1 MAKKSDK
8 SAGVKA
14 DKTDDIIEAEII
26 EDAAPEANTEEAIS
40 EEPVSVDEPDD
51 LAKADEEPAEES
63 DVAEESAEMTDTDEP
78 PVEDVEDASDE
89 ESQEVPEAVPEAAP
103 VPEPAPVVVKRT
115 GFFPMFFGGIAAA
128 VIGFGA
134 AINIFPEGLN
144 LSGEPKPFET
154 ETTARLET
162 QSADIEALKA
172 AVADGLKQQDLSKAM
187 QGITAQLDDVK
198 TTIARLDATVGGF
211 DARITDLEKR
221 PLTEAISPAAIQAY
235 EREMEALKAEISA
248 QREEAQAM
256 EDNARESARTALGRS
271 AMTRIVSALDSG
283 APYRGALV
291 DLASATGATVPAELE
306 KFADDGV
313 TTRASLEESFP
324 EAARAAL
331 AAARKADSGA
341 DGGSRLGTFLKNQ
354 LGARSVEPKEG
365 DDPDA
370 VLSRAEAALRD
381 GRLADSLAELEAL
394 PEVAAAEMADWAAIA
409 KSRADALQAVA
420 TLAQS
425 LNSN

>member
-14 DKTDDIIEAEII
+14 DKTDDIIEAEIVEDKTLDAVAAEEETSQEPMAI
-26 EDAAPEANTEEAIS
+26 SEPGETEQVEEDPAEDTGSGEDAGETTETDETPAETEDVVAETEEA
-40 EEPVSVDEPDD
+40 P
-51 LAKADEEPAEES
+51 EPA
-63 DVAEESAEMTDTDEP
+63 ASAT
-78 PVEDVEDASDE
+78 S
-89 ESQEVPEAVPEAAP
+89 
-103 VPEPAPVVVKRT
+103 EPAPVVVKRT
-115 GFFPMFFGGIAAA
+115 GFVPMFLGGVAAA

-134 AINIFPEGLN
+134 AINIFPDGLN
-144 LSGEPKPFET
+144 LSGDPSPFER
-154 ETTARLET
+154 ETSARLET
-162 QSADIEALKA
+162 QAADIAGLRAALG
-172 AVADGLKQQDLSKAM
+172 DSLKQQDLARALE
-187 QGITAQLDDVK
+187 GITAQLDDVK

-235 EREMEALKAEISA
+235 EREMEALKAEIA
-248 QREEAQAM
+248 TQRAEAAEM
-256 EDNARESARTALGRS
+256 ENNARESARVALGRS

-291 DLASATGATVPAELE
+291 DLTSATGASIPAALE
-306 KFADDGV
+306 HFADDGAP
-313 TTRASLEESFP
+313 TRASLEEGFP
-324 EAARAAL
+324 VAARAAL
-331 AAARKADSGA
+331 GAARKADSAA

-354 LGARSVEPKEG
+354 LGARSVEPREG
-365 DDPDA
+365 TDPDA

-381 GRLADSLAELEAL
+381 GRLTDALAELDAL
-394 PEVAAAEMADWAAIA
+394 PEVAAAEMADWANVA

-420 TLAQS
+420 TLNQS